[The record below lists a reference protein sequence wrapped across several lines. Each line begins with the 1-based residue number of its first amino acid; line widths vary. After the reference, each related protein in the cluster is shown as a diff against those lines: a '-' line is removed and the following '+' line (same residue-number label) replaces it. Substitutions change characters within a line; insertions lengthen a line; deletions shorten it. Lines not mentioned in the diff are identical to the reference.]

1 MNVVHV
7 FPYSAKVPGGHSNA
21 IRSFI
26 ACQRVAGLNAV
37 GIATEAEARLAK
49 LTCEFPYAEVG
60 SLWDLR
66 WATLAERFKLRAEAT
81 LLNLHSV
88 NRRFAPLLEDLRR
101 AGIPYVLTSHGQLS
115 FQTPWRWL
123 KKIIYLNLVNRG
135 PLRAAGLHALTKF
148 AAQRA
153 KYLLPTFHGDVLVQG
168 NLVDLRNL
176 GGSTIASRSD
186 YGIPNDACVLGF
198 LGRLDVHVKGL
209 DLLVEAFSCLPSDRF
224 RLLLIGPD
232 WNGGKAELE
241 LQAERF
247 GCKDRIHFTGAI
259 YGDKKWSL
267 LRMAD
272 VFVSPSRWEAF
283 SIAQAEAMAIG
294 LPVVTSTGVNLAL
307 DLREADAALLTP
319 LAVEP
324 LAKAIATLE
333 ADGVG
338 RQALANR
345 GQAWVRKYCDPD
357 HAGPRFQQFYQAI
370 LEKNRA
376 IAKGKKAA

>member
-7 FPYSAKVPGGHSNA
+7 FPYSVKVPGGHSNA

-26 ACQRVAGLNAV
+26 ACQRAAGLNAV
-37 GIATEAEARLAK
+37 GIATEAEAELVK
-49 LTCEFPYAEVG
+49 LTCEFPYTEVG
-60 SLWDLR
+60 SLWGLR
-66 WATLAERFKLRAEAT
+66 WADLAERFKLRAEET

-88 NRRFAPLLEDLRR
+88 NRRYAPLLEDLRR
-101 AGIPYVLTSHGQLS
+101 VGVPYVVTSHGQLS

-135 PLRAAGLHALTKF
+135 PLRAAGLHMLTNF

-198 LGRLDVHVKGL
+198 LGRTDVHVKGL

-224 RLLLIGPD
+224 RLMLIGPD
-232 WNGGKAELE
+232 WNGGRTELE
-241 LQAERF
+241 QLARKF
-247 GCKDRIHFTGAI
+247 GCRDRIHFTGAI

-283 SIAQAEAMAIG
+283 SIAQAEAMAVG
-294 LPVVTSTGVNLAL
+294 LPVVTSTGVNLAPV
-307 DLREADAALLTP
+307 LREADAALLTP
-319 LAVEP
+319 LEADS

-333 ADGVG
+333 GDQE
-338 RQALANR
+338 RRRALGNR
-345 GQAWVRKYCDPD
+345 GRAWMQANCNPD
-357 HAGPRFQQFYQAI
+357 LAGLRFWDFYLSI
-370 LEKNRA
+370 LERTRNPKR
-376 IAKGKKAA
+376 

>member
-26 ACQRVAGLNAV
+26 ACQRAAGLNAV
-37 GIATEAEARLAK
+37 GIATEAEAELAK

-60 SLWDLR
+60 SLWGLR
-66 WATLAERFKLRAEAT
+66 W
-81 LLNLHSV
+81 V
-88 NRRFAPLLEDLRR
+88 
-101 AGIPYVLTSHGQLS
+101 GVPYIVTSHGQLS

-123 KKIIYLNLVNRG
+123 KKFVYLNLVNRG

-209 DLLVEAFSCLPSDRF
+209 GLLVEAFSCLPSDRF

-259 YGDKKWSL
+259 DRK
-267 LRMAD
+267 
-272 VFVSPSRWEAF
+272 
-283 SIAQAEAMAIG
+283 
-294 LPVVTSTGVNLAL
+294 ST
-307 DLREADAALLTP
+307 
-319 LAVEP
+319 
-324 LAKAIATLE
+324 
-333 ADGVG
+333 
-338 RQALANR
+338 
-345 GQAWVRKYCDPD
+345 
-357 HAGPRFQQFYQAI
+357 
-370 LEKNRA
+370 
-376 IAKGKKAA
+376 

>member
-26 ACQRVAGLNAV
+26 ACQRAAGLNAV
-37 GIATEAEARLAK
+37 GIATEAEAELAK

-60 SLWDLR
+60 SLWDLS
-66 WATLAERFKLRAEAT
+66 WATLAELFKLQADQS

-88 NRRFAPLLEDLRR
+88 NRRYAPLLDDLRR
-101 AGIPYVLTSHGQLS
+101 VGVPYVVTSHGQLS

-135 PLRAAGLHALTKF
+135 PLRAAGLHTLTKF

-198 LGRLDVHVKGL
+198 LGRMDVHVKGL

-224 RLLLIGPD
+224 RLMLIGPD
-232 WNGGKAELE
+232 WGGGKAELE
-241 LQAERF
+241 LLAERF
-247 GCKDRIHFTGAI
+247 GCRDRIHFTGAV
-259 YGDKKWSL
+259 YGERKWGL

-272 VFVSPSRWEAF
+272 MFVSPSRWEAF

-294 LPVVTSTGVNLAL
+294 LPVVTSTEVNLAL

-319 LAVEP
+319 LAIEP
-324 LAKAIATLE
+324 LAKVIATLE

-345 GQAWVRKYCDPD
+345 GKAWVRKYCDPE

-376 IAKGKKAA
+376 MAQG